1 MRTSLLGALANK
13 HRTRIAPIYRRLR
26 TEVKDRGRTQ
36 TALVVTRE
44 RGEGKR
50 PLVATFGGISLAWKR
65 DVILSDRPPAVY
77 GSGRSEIVQRL
88 LAQRCEHCGSEDGP
102 FEVHHVR
109 RLADLDR
116 PGRKERPLWVKRMA
130 ARHRKTLVVCDRC
143 HQDIHRDRSGWRE
156 RTRHWKAG

>member
-1 MRTSLLGALANK
+1 MRTSLLGTLANK
-13 HRTRIAPIYRRLR
+13 HKTRIAPIYRRLR

-36 TALVVTRE
+36 E

-77 GSGRSEIVQRL
+77 GSGRSEIVQCL

-109 RLADLDR
+109 RLAPR
-116 PGRKERPLWVKRMA
+116 PP
-130 ARHRKTLVVCDRC
+130 
-143 HQDIHRDRSGWRE
+143 
-156 RTRHWKAG
+156 